1 MTTQNFTY
9 FDVFQMHADMSDVR
23 IQTNKIVPNEVKRQ
37 QSNTIASLC
46 KKPNKLF
53 GQPSTIDNMQ
63 RRGSQESTLAIHRTC
78 P

>member
-1 MTTQNFTY
+1 MTTQTFTY

-53 GQPSTIDNMQ
+53 GQPDIFSLKL
-63 RRGSQESTLAIHRTC
+63 SS
-78 P
+78 